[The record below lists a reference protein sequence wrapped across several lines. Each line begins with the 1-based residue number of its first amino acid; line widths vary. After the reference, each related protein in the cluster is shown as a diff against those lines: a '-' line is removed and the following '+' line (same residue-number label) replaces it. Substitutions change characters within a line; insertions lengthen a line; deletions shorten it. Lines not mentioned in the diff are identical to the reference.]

1 MNYSLQTC
9 TSQICLQN
17 VLKKKKSL
25 AMCLFKQNLCNMTAC
40 YADPFQAPS
49 FNGTLVST
57 LTDADTT
64 QAPHGNCT
72 LDNTLLSS
80 VTATSTSSD
89 NSTALNSTVLR
100 EVMQHIFVPGIG
112 WASQLGNGEI
122 WVKFMDGTQL
132 GMKSSA
138 TTITYIDTAGKVTK

>member
-1 MNYSLQTC
+1 MQ
-9 TSQICLQN
+9 CLVN
-17 VLKKKKSL
+17 ITLRRSSVTLRRKPWPKRL
-25 AMCLFKQNLCNMTAC
+25 HITLV
-40 YADPFQAPS
+40 PFQAPS

-64 QAPHGNCT
+64 QAPQSNCT
-72 LDNTLLSS
+72 LDNTLLST

-89 NSTALNSTVLR
+89 NSTALNSAVLR
-100 EVMQHIFVPGIG
+100 EVTQHIFVPGIG

>member
-1 MNYSLQTC
+1 M
-9 TSQICLQN
+9 I
-17 VLKKKKSL
+17 
-25 AMCLFKQNLCNMTAC
+25 
-40 YADPFQAPS
+40 QAPS

-57 LTDADTT
+57 LTETESVNL
-64 QAPHGNCT
+64 QHGNCT

-100 EVMQHIFVPGIG
+100 EVMQHIFVRDIG

-138 TTITYIDTAGKVTK
+138 TTITYIDAAGKVTK